1 MIKYFMLIILENS
14 PAKLQEYN
22 SVKIFV
28 YPSPNIYQIIVDI
41 HIQNFVY
48 GNHWDCYHF
57 LIGRYLAKILHA
69 FMSIIG

>member
-14 PAKLQEYN
+14 RAKLQEYN

-28 YPSPNIYQIIVDI
+28 YPIPNIQQIIVDSI

-48 GNHWDCYHF
+48 GNTETVITF
-57 LIGRYLAKILHA
+57 
-69 FMSIIG
+69 